1 MRIIQR
7 VSIVVMLMVGFA
19 SVRSQT
25 YDGGTQNP
33 FSFGVDSRAF
43 SLGNAAVAY
52 PQDASAMFWNPAGI
66 TVVDQQVAGLSLSTL
81 FESTQYQY
89 GGIVMP
95 TLSTGTFAV
104 GVARIGTDGIPR
116 TDWSNQTIDLQGE
129 MGYWWGQLNL
139 AYGLRIVGGLSVG
152 VAFEANRIVLGDWS
166 TNGFGLNGG
175 LHYSFPQQSGFLSNL
190 HVGATAYNLIR
201 PQLSLGSETQ
211 SIPMTL
217 RGGIAKKIRMGESGH
232 WLLLADVVKPEL
244 GDLRYHAGLELML
257 GNVVSLRGGFNNGQI
272 TVGGGI
278 RYRDF
283 AVDYATGSLN
293 DTGLLPWTHRF
304 SLSFYMGKTL
314 SERRA
319 QIENVKK
326 EEIETRFRE
335 RLESDRQQRV
345 RQSMVD
351 ARSYMEKEDYFNAR
365 LEIASVL
372 EDDPGNREAEAMLD
386 DIEVK
391 ELAYQQQREVE
402 LLKAAQ
408 IETIKQQDINYIR
421 RRRQEANSALNEGN
435 VRGAIEAW
443 ELALSRDPEDQ
454 QIKGNLEQ
462 GRTRLESL
470 ITELIAQA
478 RRLIRQEAISEAY
491 KKLERAKGQALGNQQ
506 LEQRVDNEIR
516 VLDREVD
523 FLHNYQE
530 GEKRFEAKDYEGAI
544 PYLQRALT
552 YKPNHESVTEML
564 QISRT
569 MLAGGQQRMRDDV
582 HQKYLQGIQLY
593 RNKNYQEALEVW
605 QEALEL
611 DPTDTRVIR
620 AIRGVR
626 RKLKDI
632 KEK

>member
-1 MRIIQR
+1 
-7 VSIVVMLMVGFA
+7 
-19 SVRSQT
+19 
-25 YDGGTQNP
+25 
-33 FSFGVDSRAF
+33 
-43 SLGNAAVAY
+43 
-52 PQDASAMFWNPAGI
+52 
-66 TVVDQQVAGLSLSTL
+66 
-81 FESTQYQY
+81 
-89 GGIVMP
+89 
-95 TLSTGTFAV
+95 
-104 GVARIGTDGIPR
+104 
-116 TDWSNQTIDLQGE
+116 
-129 MGYWWGQLNL
+129 
-139 AYGLRIVGGLSVG
+139 
-152 VAFEANRIVLGDWS
+152 
-166 TNGFGLNGG
+166 
-175 LHYSFPQQSGFLSNL
+175 
-190 HVGATAYNLIR
+190 
-201 PQLSLGSETQ
+201 
-211 SIPMTL
+211 
-217 RGGIAKKIRMGESGH
+217 
-232 WLLLADVVKPEL
+232 
-244 GDLRYHAGLELML
+244 
-257 GNVVSLRGGFNNGQI
+257 
-272 TVGGGI
+272 
-278 RYRDF
+278 
-283 AVDYATGSLN
+283 
-293 DTGLLPWTHRF
+293 
-304 SLSFYMGKTL
+304 
-314 SERRA
+314 
-319 QIENVKK
+319 
-326 EEIETRFRE
+326 
-335 RLESDRQQRV
+335 
-345 RQSMVD
+345 
-351 ARSYMEKEDYFNAR
+351 
-365 LEIASVL
+365 
-372 EDDPGNREAEAMLD
+372 
-386 DIEVK
+386 
-391 ELAYQQQREVE
+391 
-402 LLKAAQ
+402 
-408 IETIKQQDINYIR
+408 
-421 RRRQEANSALNEGN
+421 
-435 VRGAIEAW
+435 
-443 ELALSRDPEDQ
+443 LSRDPEDQ